1 MASMAVASLRRSLL
15 RLQETAVLNTT
26 RSSQLIFRPRVGS
39 ISRFST
45 DSSSLDVDLADEE
58 SKRRLHNRLL
68 YRSRQ
73 RGFLELDLVVGSWV
87 EEHIRGMDD
96 LHIRALTDVLD
107 LENPDLWKW
116 LTDQEQPPESVSRN
130 PVFSAMKSKVMA
142 NLNSHASPETRANPG
157 RPWVRGWDDKR
168 GMQGGGPFGNQ

>member
-15 RLQETAVLNTT
+15 LLRETAVLNTT
-26 RSSQLIFRPRVGS
+26 QSSQLLFRTRVGS
-39 ISRFST
+39 IFRFST
-45 DSSSLDVDLADEE
+45 DSSPLDVDLADKE

-87 EEHIRGMDD
+87 EEHIRDMDD
-96 LHIRALTDVLD
+96 LHIKALTDVLD

-116 LTDQEQPPESVSRN
+116 LTGQEQPPESVGRN

-142 NLNSHASPETRANPG
+142 NLNSHASPEARANPG
-157 RPWVRGWDDKR
+157 QPWVRGWDDKKA
-168 GMQGGGPFGNQ
+168 MQGGGPFGNQ